1 MRFSIFFH
9 LLLYPFPIPSQ
20 FHMFY
25 FWNPPSLLSV
35 ANIGVVASSLN
46 TPNSL
51 SSSHYQLSVALQ
63 LEVGPGDPPSL
74 IHEQTFVWIDL
85 VRAMCMQCSFHE
97 FMLPLA
103 CHSMKTLSQ
112 HSQPLLLVLRIFS
125 TPLLSLGRRECDRF
139 PTIVSLHLDLL
150 WVSLWIAIFAKGGV
164 KGALICGWKG
174 KLLGSC

>member
-63 LEVGPGDPPSL
+63 LEVGPGDPPPPSSTNKPLSGL
-74 IHEQTFVWIDL
+74 IL
-85 VRAMCMQCSFHE
+85 YGPCACSVAS
-97 FMLPLA
+97 MSSC
-103 CHSMKTLSQ
+103 CHWHVIAWRHCLSIVS
-112 HSQPLLLVLRIFS
+112 HSFWCLESFPLLFWALGGGNVIGV
-125 TPLLSLGRRECDRF
+125 PPQSLCTLTCCGFLYEL
-139 PTIVSLHLDLL
+139 PSLQ
-150 WVSLWIAIFAKGGV
+150 KE
-164 KGALICGWKG
+164 GWKVHSSVG
-174 KLLGSC
+174 EKVSC